1 LTRSNSHKAVLWD
14 LDGTLVDSAD
24 FHWQSWRDAMA
35 AEGREITHDEFLES
49 FGQRNDRI
57 LRHWLGPEADDA
69 LIERIGSRKEE
80 RYRELIRANG
90 IAPLPGAA
98 EWVRRLAEEGWR
110 QAIASSAPL
119 ENVQVVL
126 EALKLR
132 DYFGAIASAEDVRHG
147 KPDPEVFL
155 VAASRLEVEP
165 ARSIVVEDAP
175 AGVEAARRGGMRSIG
190 VQRGG
195 EPLTADIVVKSLAD
209 LAPGAFS
216 ELLERQRSREAE

>member
-1 LTRSNSHKAVLWD
+1 LTRSNGHKAVLWD

-24 FHWQSWRDAMA
+24 FHWRSWREAMA
-35 AEGREITHDEFLES
+35 TEGRDITHEQFLES

-57 LRHWLGPEADDA
+57 LRHWLGADADA
-69 LIERIGSRKEE
+69 ERIERIGNFKEE
-80 RYRELIRANG
+80 RYRALIRANG

-98 EWVRRLAEEGWR
+98 EWVRRLADEGWR

-132 DYFGAIASAEDVRHG
+132 DYFGAIASAEDVHRG

-155 VAASRLEVEP
+155 VAASRLGVEP

-195 EPLTADIVVKSLAD
+195 DPLTADIVVESLAD
-209 LAPGAFS
+209 LEPRAFC
-216 ELLERQRSREAE
+216 ELLEKRN